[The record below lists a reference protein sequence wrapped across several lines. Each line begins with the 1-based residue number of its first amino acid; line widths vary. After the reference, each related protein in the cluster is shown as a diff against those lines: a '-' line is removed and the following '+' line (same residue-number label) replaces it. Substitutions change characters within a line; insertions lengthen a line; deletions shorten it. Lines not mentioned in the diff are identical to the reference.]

1 VLFGAHNEVDLVQLN
16 GMMTPTFVINLISE
30 HEMALCF
37 EQLKCADWLEEQP
50 YSGRNCPVFLEENI
64 QDFLLKNGSTSRIA
78 RRKS

>member
-16 GMMTPTFVINLISE
+16 GMMIPTFVIISE

-37 EQLKCADWLEEQP
+37 EQLKYADWLEKQI
-50 YSGRNCPVFLEENI
+50 YSGRNCPVFLEEKNI